1 MDLTKVSDVVGYAK
15 PIEMPVSELL
25 TGSYSFSIP
34 SYQRG
39 YRWESSENGIATNEI
54 KQVDDLLNDLKT
66 FVKTHDVKAKYYL
79 QPLMVKPRLVE
90 GNYVWDVLD
99 GQQRL
104 TTMLLVLKCLNEKL
118 NNNNPLPLY
127 SIKYENRKQL
137 DFNNITFDSN
147 SEHFEYPQ
155 PSTNLDCYYIRKA
168 KDRIYKW
175 YTEEIQGKL
184 KLEDSFKK
192 MLFWEDSSRG
202 GNLED
207 DLRAIFIWYNVEPI
221 LATAS
226 PLTGSRKHD
235 IEVFNRLNRGKISLT
250 DAELIKALFLLC
262 IKSSPAST
270 SSLMTSQTFV
280 RKWDEM
286 GKKLQDDSFW
296 KMMSP
301 KNKEY
306 SNRLDFLFDFI
317 KDCNNGQDKSS
328 YRFYYDRL
336 RTLLEKPDINQV
348 EAIWNE
354 VKMYFDTLCKW
365 HEDPHKHNYVG
376 FLVDCGY
383 LITEIYEKQINL
395 TELIRKSIEINDVSE
410 IDSLTYH
417 NDLAKI
423 RRLLL
428 LFNVLTCD
436 KFNQKFPF
444 DSYRDYSYD
453 VEHVN
458 SQTDNPIEKI
468 TDKISWIEEHALPC
482 LKTDSEETENEDKKQ
497 KTPYALKAEE
507 LYKKGE
513 DLVKEFKE
521 SEKDTGYKF
530 KGFRTEVEKYYADDP
545 YLNAN
550 KDHIGNLTL
559 LNSSINREYHN
570 ALFPKKLR
578 TLKRCDQEGIYIPL
592 CTKYMFLKYYS
603 NTQINASSF
612 SMMRWRKSDHD
623 DYTEAIE
630 ESIKSIL

>member
-1 MDLTKVSDVVGYAK
+1 MDLTKVMDIVSNAE
-15 PIEMPVSELL
+15 PIEMPISELL
-25 TGSYSFSIP
+25 TGGYSFSIP

-39 YRWESSENGIATNEI
+39 YRWESSDETTDSSEI
-54 KQVDDLLNDLKT
+54 KQVDDLLNDLQT
-66 FVKTHDVKAKYYL
+66 FAETHEGNAKYYL
-79 QPLMVKPRLVE
+79 QPLMVKPRLVD
-90 GNYVWDVLD
+90 GKPVWDVLD

-104 TTMLLVLKCLNEKL
+104 TTMLLILKCLNEKIL
-118 NNNNPLPLY
+118 TERLPLY
-127 SIKYENRKQL
+127 TITYENRKQL
-137 DFNNITFDSN
+137 NFDRVTFNIESEDFD
-147 SEHFEYPQ
+147 YPK
-155 PSTNLDCYYIRKA
+155 PSDNLDSYYIRKA
-168 KDRIYKW
+168 KDRIYNW
-175 YTEEIQGKL
+175 YTTEIKTNTQL
-184 KLEDSFKK
+184 ADSFRS
-192 MLFWEDSSRG
+192 MLFWADISRDAKAKRG
-202 GNLED
+202 
-207 DLRAIFIWYNVEPI
+207 LRAIFIWYNVEA
-221 LATAS
+221 LASVS
-226 PLTGSRKHD
+226 PSLTGSRKHD

-262 IKSSPAST
+262 INAAPTSS
-270 SSLMTSQTFV
+270 SSLMTSQTLV

-286 GKKLQDDSFW
+286 GKKLQDESFW
-296 KMMSP
+296 KMMAP

-306 SNRLDFLFDFI
+306 SNRMDLLFDFI
-317 KDCNNGQDKSS
+317 KDCNNGNNKSS
-328 YRFYYDRL
+328 YRFYYDKL
-336 RTLLEKPDINQV
+336 RPFLQNPNINGV
-348 EAIWNE
+348 EIIWNE

-376 FLVDCGY
+376 YLVDCGY
-383 LITEIYEKQINL
+383 KITDIYKQQKEL
-395 TELIRKSIEINDVSE
+395 SELIKQAIDIKDISE
-410 IDSLTYH
+410 IDGLTYY
-417 NDLAKI
+417 NDLTKI
-423 RRLLL
+423 RRILL

-468 TDKISWIEEHALPC
+468 NDKISWIEEHALPC
-482 LKTDSEETENEDKKQ
+482 LKIDSEETEDEDKKQ
-497 KTPYALKAEE
+497 KTPNAIKAEE

-513 DLVKEFKE
+513 ELVKEFRE

-530 KGFRTEVEKYYADDP
+530 KEFRLEVEKYYADDP

-559 LNSSINREYHN
+559 LNSTINREYHN

-578 TLKRCDQEGIYIPL
+578 TLKRCDQEGTYIPL

-612 SMMRWRKSDHD
+612 SMMRWRSSDHN

-630 ESIKSIL
+630 EAINTIL